1 MITKDAIRDFIS
13 NTLLEGQV
21 DQIETD
27 QDLLMSGVL
36 DSLNV
41 MKLALFLEEQ
51 CKITIPAHDV
61 VLENFTTIDQMY
73 AYLLGRGIGA

>member
-1 MITKDAIRDFIS
+1 MITKDTIKDFIS
-13 NTLLEGQV
+13 NTLLEGQGE
-21 DQIETD
+21 QIETD

-61 VLENFTTIDQMY
+61 VLENFSTVDQMH
-73 AYLLGRGIGA
+73 AYLLGRGTEA

>member
-1 MITKDAIRDFIS
+1 MISKDTIRDFIS
-13 NTLLEGQV
+13 NTLLEGQGEP
-21 DQIETD
+21 IETD

-51 CKITIPAHDV
+51 CKITIPAQDV
-61 VLENFTTIDQMY
+61 VLENFSSIDQMH
-73 AYLLGRGIGA
+73 AYLLGRGV